1 VSGLRCSHALRA
13 VHATASNNPNASQG
27 RRYNIYEMRFM
38 SRWICCC
45 SGGCVSRKNYSG
57 ARLLAR
63 ISEMSLTA
71 VLSSMRGI
79 DDLHLCLFTSL
90 TIRAVAAVA
99 DCGFNPLN
107 DSPAQPQF

>member
-1 VSGLRCSHALRA
+1 
-13 VHATASNNPNASQG
+13 
-27 RRYNIYEMRFM
+27 MRFM

-90 TIRAVAAVA
+90 TIRAVAAGD
-99 DCGFNPLN
+99 DCDLNPLN